1 MVAEKYLVRLLLSTQ
16 QASEE
21 GDLENAYLLP
31 GTDNPADG
39 LTKVRSD
46 MAPLLRLPESGCL
59 SPGSFRLL
67 EGVAWKE

>member
-39 LTKVRSD
+39 LTKVRGD
-46 MAPLLRLPESGCL
+46 MAPLLRLPECGCL
-59 SPGSFRLL
+59 SPGSFRPL